1 MINLKD
7 YKDLNEVKRLM
18 AECMWADDER
28 IHSEFNKY
36 LEMDSRELI
45 GSFKNN
51 ELVGLI
57 GIIYE
62 SNNEVVLK
70 HIAIKPAYRGKGI
83 GSEMINAFIKTNRI
97 IRIRAETDKDAVGFY
112 EKNGFTITSLGE
124 KYPGVERFD
133 CSLSVSNYN

>member
-18 AECMWADDER
+18 AECMWVDDER
-28 IHSEFNKY
+28 IHNEFNKY

-45 GSFKNN
+45 GSFENN

-57 GIIYE
+57 GVIYE

-83 GSEMINAFIKTNRI
+83 GSVMINEFIKTKRI
-97 IRIRAETDKDAVGFY
+97 IRIKAETD
-112 EKNGFTITSLGE
+112 
-124 KYPGVERFD
+124 
-133 CSLSVSNYN
+133 